1 MSSPKATRRSLEAD
15 TDRDHLP
22 NWAFTL
28 LLVFVTLVWLTL
40 CALPEPTGSQARM
53 EGDPE
58 VAAGK
63 ADLISLGRNS
73 FGYEELRNQ
82 VDGSILIR
90 IPAGPFAMGSEE
102 EEAFPNE
109 TPLRQVYLEEFLIG
123 KTPITNEQFNRFCQ
137 ATRSMPSGKS
147 QDWATR
153 SGPRAPV
160 VHLTWHEA
168 HAYCRWAGLRLPTEP
183 EWEKSARGPQGR
195 RYPWGDTLIPDRAWH
210 EGNSQG
216 RPREVG
222 LLDQG
227 ASPFGCL
234 DMAGNVWEWCLGWE
248 ERAADESVEE
258 GPASRPRRM
267 ARGGS
272 WKNEPWSLR
281 TSLRLPVEPELSHPS
296 LGFRVA
302 LTPPAAG
309 LR

>member
-1 MSSPKATRRSLEAD
+1 MSPPDAPVRSLQAD
-15 TDRDHLP
+15 TDRDLP
-22 NWAFTL
+22 NWAFPL
-28 LLVFVTLVWLTL
+28 LLAFVTLVWLTL
-40 CALPEPTGSQARM
+40 SPLPEPTTSKPRPEGS
-53 EGDPE
+53 PE
-58 VAAGK
+58 VAAGT
-63 ADLISLGRNS
+63 ADLVSLGRNA

-90 IPAGPFAMGSEE
+90 VPAGPFAMGSDE

-109 TPLRQVYLEEFLIG
+109 APLRQVDLEQYLIG
-123 KTPITNEQFNRFCQ
+123 KTPVTNEQFDRFCQ
-137 ATRSMPSGKS
+137 ATRSTPSGKS
-147 QDWATR
+147 RDWAAR
-153 SGPRAPV
+153 SGPRAPA
-160 VHLTWHEA
+160 VHLTWQEA
-168 HAYCRWAGLRLPTEP
+168 HAYCRWAGLRLPTEA
-183 EWEKSARGPQGR
+183 EWEKAARGPQAR
-195 RYPWGDTLIPDRAWH
+195 RYPWGDTLDPARAWH

-248 ERAADESVEE
+248 ERAADENTEE
-258 GPASRPRRM
+258 GRGSRARRV

-272 WKNEPWSLR
+272 WNNGPWSLR
-281 TSLRLPVEPELSHPS
+281 TSLRLPVDPELPHAS

-302 LTPPAAG
+302 LTPPEAG